1 MLPQRHE
8 AAHRTPTYR
17 SSGKHPATCAGYLA
31 HREAEKPMT
40 YSDSGHEAPT
50 RERVTVEH
58 VETYPA
64 DRVVEREV
72 PVAQPVAERPVV
84 PAARPVDTA
93 RRVVWLLF
101 GVLQALIVV
110 RIVLLLLGANEGN
123 DLVAFVIGVTDPF
136 VEPFRGMFRLD
147 QLSAA
152 SGSVLDV
159 AALVALIAWT
169 LIEALVLG
177 ILGLADRRATA
188 S

>member
-1 MLPQRHE
+1 
-8 AAHRTPTYR
+8 
-17 SSGKHPATCAGYLA
+17 
-31 HREAEKPMT
+31 MT
-40 YSDSGHEAPT
+40 YPESGTESPT
-50 RERVTVEH
+50 RERVTVER
-58 VETYPA
+58 VETVPA
-64 DRVVEREV
+64 DRVEV
-72 PVAQPVAERPVV
+72 SRPVVQPVVERPVV
-84 PAARPVDTA
+84 AAAGPVDTA
-93 RRVVWLLF
+93 RRAVWLLF
-101 GVLQALIVV
+101 GVLQALIVL

-123 DLVAFVIGVTDPF
+123 DLVAFIIGVTDPF

-177 ILGLADRRATA
+177 ILGLADRRATV